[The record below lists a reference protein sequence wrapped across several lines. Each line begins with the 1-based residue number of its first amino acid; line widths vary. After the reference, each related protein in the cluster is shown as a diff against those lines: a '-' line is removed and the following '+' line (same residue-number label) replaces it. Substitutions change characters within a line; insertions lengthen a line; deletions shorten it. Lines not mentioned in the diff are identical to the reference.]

1 MGQMMTRK
9 DNKPMTVR
17 ELRSIIQVE
26 SKTNPELLDKPVTMS
41 SDEEGNDMFNLQGI
55 EITKQGITLWPTHT
69 Y

>member
-41 SDEEGNDMFNLQGI
+41 SDEEGNDMFNLHGI
-55 EITKQGITLWPTHT
+55 EITKQGITLWPTHI

>member
-1 MGQMMTRK
+1 MMTRK

>member
-1 MGQMMTRK
+1 MMTRK

-55 EITKQGITLWPTHT
+55 EITKQGITLWPTHI